1 MHNAALRAQPALVE
15 NEKKLLEKINILCL
29 MEIIFRFSICLLFFF
44 FFFVLPLI
52 CARRIRFFPIQFV
65 QLIVGLNR
73 YMLPCS
79 RSSDDRTIPL
89 SIIAERTKLSIEEVE
104 HLLMKS
110 LSVSPHV
117 LEILMKSN

>member
-52 CARRIRFFPIQFV
+52 CARRIRFFPIKFV